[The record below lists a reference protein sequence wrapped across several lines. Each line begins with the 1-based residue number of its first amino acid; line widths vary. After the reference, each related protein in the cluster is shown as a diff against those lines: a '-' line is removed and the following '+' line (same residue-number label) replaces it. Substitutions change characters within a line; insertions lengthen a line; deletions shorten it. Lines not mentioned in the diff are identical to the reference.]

1 MSDEEDRPL
10 RAEGANP
17 FGSGIGSRPRPKGV
31 GVGPKE
37 GPGPIVILVT
47 PQMGENIGTTARAM
61 ANFGL
66 TELRLVAPRDGWPNE
81 RAFSAASGAD
91 WILQDA
97 KVYPTTAEA
106 VADLTRVYATT
117 ARDRDMVKPV
127 VTPRR
132 AALEFRALID
142 EGQRAGILFGPERT
156 GLEND
161 DIALAHTIL
170 SVPTS
175 PRFWS
180 MNLAQA
186 VLLVAYEWHMLD
198 VEVPEKFLRIG
209 QTEPATQAE
218 VQGLVDHLVTEL
230 DEAGFLRPI
239 EKKPSM
245 VRNIVSFIQRAEPT
259 GQDVRTLRG
268 VVRALTRRFQRG
280 QPNPR
285 PGKPQA
291 GA

>member
-1 MSDEEDRPL
+1 MVDDDAP

-17 FGSGIGSRPRPKGV
+17 FGVGIGSRPKPKGI
-31 GVGPKE
+31 GVGPAE
-37 GPGPIVILVT
+37 GPAPAVVLVT

-66 TELRLVAPRDGWPNE
+66 SELRLVAPRDGWPNE

-97 KVYPTTAEA
+97 KLYETTAEA
-106 VADLTRVYATT
+106 VADLTHLYATT

-132 AALEFRALID
+132 AALEFKGLID
-142 EGQRAGILFGPERT
+142 KGQKPGILFGPERT

-161 DIALAHTIL
+161 DVALAHTIL

-180 MNLAQA
+180 LNLAQA
-186 VLLVAYEWHMLD
+186 VLLIGYEWHMLG

-209 QTEPATQAE
+209 ETQPATQAE

-230 DEAGFLRPI
+230 DEAGFLRPV

-259 GQDVRTLRG
+259 GQDVRTFRG
-268 VVRALTRRFQRG
+268 VVRALTRRYQRG
-280 QPNPR
+280 QP
-285 PGKPQA
+285 KPKPKR
-291 GA
+291 

>member
-1 MSDEEDRPL
+1 MIDDEAP
-10 RAEGANP
+10 RAEGATP
-17 FGSGIGSRPRPKGV
+17 FGVGIGSRPKPKGI
-31 GVGPKE
+31 GQGPKE
-37 GPGPIVILVT
+37 GPGPVVVLVT

-66 TELRLVAPRDGWPNE
+66 SELRLVAPRDGWPNE

-97 KVYPTTAEA
+97 KVYPTTAAA
-106 VADLTRVYATT
+106 VADLTHVYATT

-132 AALEFRALID
+132 AAMEFRSLMD
-142 EGQRAGILFGPERT
+142 EGLRPGVLFGPERT

-170 SVPTS
+170 SIPTS

-180 MNLAQA
+180 LNLAQA
-186 VLLVAYEWHMLD
+186 VLLTAYEWHMLTVD
-198 VEVPEKFLRIG
+198 VPEKFLRIG
-209 QTEPATQAE
+209 QMEPATQVE
-218 VQGLVDHLVTEL
+218 VQGLVDHLVAEL
-230 DEAGFLRPI
+230 DEAGFLRPV

-245 VRNIVSFIQRAEPT
+245 VRNIMSFIQRAEPT

-268 VVRALTRRFQRG
+268 VVRALTRRYQRG
-280 QPNPR
+280 APNPR
-285 PGKPQA
+285 PRA
-291 GA
+291 GSE

>member
-1 MSDEEDRPL
+1 MSDDELL
-10 RAEGANP
+10 RAPGSAP
-17 FGSGIGSRPRPKGV
+17 FGVGIGARPKPKGI

-37 GPGPIVILVT
+37 APGPVVILVT

-66 TELRLVAPRDGWPNE
+66 SELRLVAPRDGWPNE

-91 WILQDA
+91 WILQEA
-97 KVYPTTAEA
+97 KVFDTTAAA
-106 VADLTRVYATT
+106 VADLTHLYATT

-132 AALEFRALID
+132 AALEFRAFLD
-142 EGQRAGILFGPERT
+142 EGMKPGILFGRERT

-180 MNLAQA
+180 LNLAQA
-186 VLLVAYEWHMLD
+186 VLLVAYEWHMLGVD
-198 VEVPEKFLRIG
+198 VPEKFLRIG

-218 VQGLVDHLVTEL
+218 VQGLVDHLVAEL
-230 DEAGFLRPI
+230 DEANFLKPI
-239 EKKPSM
+239 EKRPSM
-245 VRNIVSFIQRAEPT
+245 IRNIVSFIQRAEPT
-259 GQDVRTLRG
+259 SQDVRTFRG
-268 VVRALTRRFQRG
+268 IVRALTRRFQRG
-280 QPNPR
+280 EPNPK
-285 PGKPQA
+285 PPKPQD
-291 GA
+291 

>member
-1 MSDEEDRPL
+1 MTGDEDTI
-10 RAEGANP
+10 RAPGSMP
-17 FGSGIGSRPRPKGV
+17 FGV
-31 GVGPKE
+31 GVGARPKPKGIGQGPKE
-37 GPGPIVILVT
+37 GPGPVVILVT

-66 TELRLVAPRDGWPNE
+66 SELRLVAPRDGWPNE

-91 WILQDA
+91 WILQEA
-97 KVYPTTAEA
+97 KVYPTTAAA

-127 VTPRR
+127 VSPRR
-132 AALEFRALID
+132 AALEFKAFID
-142 EGQRAGILFGPERT
+142 EGRRPGILFGPERT

-161 DIALAHTIL
+161 DVALAHTIL
-170 SVPTS
+170 NVPTS

-180 MNLAQA
+180 LNLAQA
-186 VLLVAYEWHMLD
+186 VLLVAYEWYMLS
-198 VEVPEKFLRIG
+198 VEAPDRFLRIG
-209 QTEPATQAE
+209 QTEPASQGE
-218 VQGLVDHLVTEL
+218 IQGLIDHLIGEL
-230 DEAGFLRPI
+230 DEAGFLRPV

-259 GQDVRTLRG
+259 TQDVRTFRG

-280 QPNPR
+280 QPKPR
-285 PGKPQA
+285 G
-291 GA
+291 